1 MDSSMK
7 LRTLLLLATIPARLL
22 AQTDTERLAESN
34 RQADQF
40 LASYDLDKAEALLIR
55 ALQAAARLGPSVQA
69 TARIK
74 LYDLYVEFHKRDGRS
89 WINIGLPHLLEAIAL
104 TQSGTHPGLMIR
116 RPASEQD
123 IADETVRRFHTRYAS
138 ALIQMSRGQLGV
150 KLSPF
155 LKETIA
161 LLEARAGPIPVESA
175 LAYET
180 LSRFPDRSPEQQQ
193 ALNACDLLTGSST
206 PVPPDFATLLCNC
219 ADAQRR
225 TGSLPEAI
233 RLASAARLAASAS
246 GRRRAFETVL
256 SYMIES
262 DAEAASA
269 HPAKALVAM
278 DSALELARTALA
290 PGHGFYERMLEGRAS
305 ILDALHQRSSASE
318 AKRELKTWLS
328 RRDQRLQ
335 SGRVRIPKKIT
346 VVEQVTAVANA
357 IVIISPEGKAKVLST
372 FQETS
377 RDAEALATKAVAAWR
392 FQPYH
397 LDGNPVAGV
406 TMYAVG
412 VR

>member
-1 MDSSMK
+1 
-7 LRTLLLLATIPARLL
+7 
-22 AQTDTERLAESN
+22 
-34 RQADQF
+34 
-40 LASYDLDKAEALLIR
+40 
-55 ALQAAARLGPSVQA
+55 
-69 TARIK
+69 
-74 LYDLYVEFHKRDGRS
+74 
-89 WINIGLPHLLEAIAL
+89 
-104 TQSGTHPGLMIR
+104 
-116 RPASEQD
+116 
-123 IADETVRRFHTRYAS
+123 
-138 ALIQMSRGQLGV
+138 
-150 KLSPF
+150 
-155 LKETIA
+155 
-161 LLEARAGPIPVESA
+161 
-175 LAYET
+175 
-180 LSRFPDRSPEQQQ
+180 
-193 ALNACDLLTGSST
+193 
-206 PVPPDFATLLCNC
+206 
-219 ADAQRR
+219 
-225 TGSLPEAI
+225 
-233 RLASAARLAASAS
+233 
-246 GRRRAFETVL
+246 
-256 SYMIES
+256 MIES